1 MHLTRRHSL
10 KLGGGLI
17 GSSALSTTPLSATEV
32 LDEPVLNEDGL
43 YEQSW
48 FLDSFLEL
56 NDDLTAAQENG
67 KRFVIFWELKGCP
80 YCKETHFVNFARPD
94 IRAFIRS
101 NFEILQLNIIGSRM
115 VTDFDGEE
123 LSEKALAAKYA
134 ARFTPT
140 LQFFPPSA
148 EGLAD
153 LAPVKRE
160 IARLPGYLKPDHFLA
175 MFKYVQAEA
184 YTTTSFRKYL
194 SAAS

>member
-1 MHLTRRHSL
+1 MKLSRRRTL
-10 KLGGGLI
+10 ELAGGLL
-17 GSSALSTTPLSATEV
+17 GSSALGVTPLFAGQD
-32 LDEPVLNEDGL
+32 LDPPVLNEDGL

-56 NDDLTAAQENG
+56 SDDLNTAQENG

-94 IRAFIRS
+94 IRKFIQA
-101 NFEILQLNIIGSRM
+101 NFEILQLNIIGSRT

-123 LSEKALAAKYA
+123 LSEKNLAAKYA

-148 EGLAD
+148 AGLAD
-153 LAPVKRE
+153 LKPIDRE
-160 IARLPGYLKPDHFLA
+160 VARLPGYLKPDHFLA
-175 MFKYVQAEA
+175 MFRYVRAEA
-184 YTTTSFRKYL
+184 YATTSFRKYL
-194 SAAS
+194 SASG